1 MLKTID
7 AGCNGRWL
15 VTQNVPTVGKVV
27 LEVQLAKRLK
37 KSDSVGSGDTTAER
51 VDLYFLIVDV
61 TA

>member
-1 MLKTID
+1 MKTID

-15 VTQNVPTVGKVV
+15 VTQNVPTVGTVV
-27 LEVQLAKRLK
+27 LEVQLAEGLEKGGA
-37 KSDSVGSGDTTAER
+37 VGSGDTTAER